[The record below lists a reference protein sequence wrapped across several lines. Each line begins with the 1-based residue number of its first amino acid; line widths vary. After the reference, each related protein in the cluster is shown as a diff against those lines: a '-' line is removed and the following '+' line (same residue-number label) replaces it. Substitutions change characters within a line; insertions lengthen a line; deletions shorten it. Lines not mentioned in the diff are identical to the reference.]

1 MNALASILLTGTLL
15 GTLAMVATGMLV
27 RMAQGNLRTARVRA
41 VQQRQRERVRREYW
55 GYE

>member
-15 GTLAMVATGMLV
+15 GTMAIVATGMLL
-27 RMAQGNLRTARVRA
+27 RMAHGPLRTAWGRT
-41 VQQRQRERVRREYW
+41 VQQRQREQQRREYW